1 MTWGGDTGRGQ
12 ELGEPSCHSARCFAA
27 ENRADAPRSLQFV
40 QCKSTNSAELLLRGD
55 ALLGAENDSLYPLL
69 FLLHGLIP
77 GTGSS
82 SLGFCAAR
90 TRPFISLT
98 GLQPVLPGDSYRRL
112 KTQK

>member
-1 MTWGGDTGRGQ
+1 MS
-12 ELGEPSCHSARCFAA
+12 LPCHSVRCFAA

-40 QCKSTNSAELLLRGD
+40 QCKSTNLAELLLRGD
-55 ALLGAENDSLYPLL
+55 TLLGAENNSFYSLL

-77 GTGSS
+77 GTGSP

-98 GLQPVLPGDSYRRL
+98 GLQPFLPGNSYRRL
-112 KTQK
+112 KIQK